1 MLGIIGGTAIL
12 KADLPKLAAKRIAT
26 AFGTAEVLAGENLAV
41 LKRHQF
47 NTPPAQ
53 VNHRAN
59 LAALK
64 LAGVDRLILICSVG
78 GMKKEYAP
86 GTFVIASD
94 FFSAWDIPTF
104 HEHDIYHISPS
115 VDDDLKNGLRALI
128 PDAKDGVYFQS
139 RGPRFE
145 TKAEIAHFATTCDV
159 VGMTGASELTLANE
173 LKIPAAA
180 LCSVDNFANG
190 VGGADAVTYEQLIA
204 AVEKNS
210 RRMTGLIGKIVEKFA

>member
-26 AFGTAEVLAGENLAV
+26 PFGTAEVLAGENLAV

-78 GMKKEYAP
+78 GMKEEYTP
-86 GTFVIASD
+86 GTFVIVSD
-94 FFSAWDIPTF
+94 FFSPWDIPTF
-104 HEHDIYHISPS
+104 HEHDISHICPS
-115 VDDDLKNGLRALI
+115 VDGALKAGLKELI
-128 PDAKDGVYFQS
+128 PDAKEGVYLQT

-145 TKAEIAHFATTCDV
+145 TKAEIVHFAKTCDV
-159 VGMTGASELTLANE
+159 VGMTAASEITLANE
-173 LKIPAAA
+173 LGIPAAA
-180 LCSVDNFANG
+180 VCSVDNFANG
-190 VGGADAVTYEQLIA
+190 IHGAEDLTYEELTA
-204 AVEKNS
+204 AAEKNS
-210 RRMTGLIGKIVEKFA
+210 RKMTGLIGKIVDKFA